1 MNIFVIRAFIS
12 ADKDFD
18 GKVDEGEFEGI
29 KISCY
34 MFMLKYK
41 YIKSLNNLLKE

>member
-1 MNIFVIRAFIS
+1 MQKFVYRAFIS

-29 KISCY
+29 EPE
-34 MFMLKYK
+34 
-41 YIKSLNNLLKE
+41 YIFIY